1 MAEEKLG
8 SMDIQ
13 YDPSADV
20 LYCSFGKPQE
30 AIGEEID
37 DGIIVRRNVETNAIV
52 GITVIDFSRRFSERP
67 GEVVSIP
74 LDAPVQTVA

>member
-1 MAEEKLG
+1 MAEALG

-30 AIGEEID
+30 AIGEEVD
-37 DGIIVRRNVETNAIV
+37 EGIIVRRNVETNAIV

>member
-1 MAEEKLG
+1 MAEALG

-30 AIGEEID
+30 AIGEEVD
-37 DGIIVRRNVETNAIV
+37 EGIIVRRNVETNAIV

-67 GEVVSIP
+67 GGEVVSIP

>member
-1 MAEEKLG
+1 MAEALG
-8 SMDIQ
+8 SMDIH

-30 AIGEEID
+30 AIGEEVD

-52 GITVIDFSRRFSERP
+52 GITVIDFSRRFSQRP

-74 LDAPVQTVA
+74 LDAPVQTVE

>member
-1 MAEEKLG
+1 MAEALG

-30 AIGEEID
+30 AIGEEVD